1 MSHLGLRR
9 AASTR
14 QHFLR
19 DVLDGLQG
27 EPKSLPSKYFYDTRG
42 SRLFDAICRLDEYYL
57 TRTELA
63 IMREHAAEMVEC
75 LGGRCVLIEYGSG
88 SSLKTQMLLERLKP
102 GSSYVPIDISERHLE
117 QSAARIARKYPAI
130 QVNPVSADFTSTL
143 ELPDLAGD
151 GDRRAIY
158 FPGSTIGNF
167 EPAAAVRLLKQIRSL
182 IGPDGGLLIGVD
194 LRKPRDILEPAYNDA
209 RGITA
214 RFNLNLLR
222 RINRELGADFDLE
235 AFEHSAFF
243 NADEGRIE
251 MHLVS
256 VVDQTVHVQ
265 GRSIPFCR
273 DETIHTEN
281 SYKHT
286 LRGFAQLA
294 ASAGL
299 SVERVWCDAGGLFSV
314 QYLAPHGGGGI
325 LSH

>member
-1 MSHLGLRR
+1 MSPTGLRS
-9 AASTR
+9 AASSR

-19 DVLDGLQG
+19 DVLDGLQRQ
-27 EPKSLPSKYFYDTRG
+27 PKSLPSKYFYDARG

-63 IMREHAAEMVEC
+63 IMRDHVAGMVEC
-75 LGGRCVLIEYGSG
+75 LGGGCTLIEFGSG
-88 SSLKTQMLLERLKP
+88 SSLKTQILLEHLQP
-102 GSSYVPIDISERHLE
+102 GSSYIPIDVSERHLE
-117 QSAARIARKYPAI
+117 RSAAQIARKYPAI
-130 QVNPVSADFTSTL
+130 FVHPLCADFTGRIEPAS
-143 ELPDLAGD
+143 LAED
-151 GDRRAIY
+151 ADRRIVY

-182 IGPDGGLLIGVD
+182 VGTDGGLLIGVD
-194 LRKPRDILEPAYNDA
+194 LRKPREILEPAYNDA

-235 AFEHSAFF
+235 TFAHRAFF

-256 VVDQTVHVQ
+256 AADQTIHLH
-265 GRSIPFCR
+265 GRNIPFR
-273 DETIHTEN
+273 RGETIHTEN

-286 LRGFAQLA
+286 LDGFAQLA
-294 ASAGL
+294 DAAGL
-299 SVERVWCDAGGLFSV
+299 AVQRVWCDRQRLFSV
-314 QYLAPHGGGGI
+314 QYLAA
-325 LSH
+325 SA